1 VTPMC
6 SMRRALRDP
15 KLLGSAFSGDSWA
28 AWRVLLIAA
37 MGEALTDDERVI
49 FTQLTG
55 RPREPLQRISE
66 LVVVAGRRGG
76 KSRALSVLAVY
87 LAMLCEH
94 KLVPGERGVLLIVAQ
109 SQRIARVVLNYAEAA
124 IDGNPLLAARVVS
137 RTDSSIE
144 LRGGIVLEVRW
155 PTFRGLRGP
164 SYIAAIL
171 DEIAFWYL
179 EEQHVN
185 IDVEVV
191 AALRPGLLTT
201 QGPLVI
207 ASSPYARRG
216 LLWEH
221 YKRYYGAADSAVLVA
236 HGSTRAFN
244 STVPQAWID
253 HELERDRP
261 RNSAELLAEFRTDL
275 EAFLSLDI
283 VEAAVGDYVE
293 LAPAANCRFFGFV
306 DPSGG
311 SGGDAFTVAISHRDG
326 DGVVID
332 AVRER
337 RPPFS
342 PGDVIAEFSNLLK
355 SYRISTV
362 TGDKWAGGFP
372 PEQFAK
378 HGISYEPA
386 AKTKSDLYLDLLS
399 LLNSGRIVLPR
410 NDRLVQQ
417 LATLERRTA
426 RGGKDSIDHGPG
438 AHDDIANPWPAPR
451 CLLASPATTPRW
463 PGSMARPLTIQG
475 AACARARAL
484 SPRPDGRQHLGRQR
498 SPIFRATIQYACH
511 VSARPSFTCDQT
523 QSNRVCHHA
532 NDDRDRVANCL
543 TAKSR

>member
-109 SQRIARVVLNYAEAA
+109 SQRIARVVLNYAEAV
-124 IDGNPLLAARVVS
+124 IDGSPLLAARVVS
-137 RTDSSIE
+137 RNDSSIE
-144 LRGGIVLEVRW
+144 LRDGIVLEVRW

-201 QGPLVI
+201 QGPLIV

-216 LLWEH
+216 VLWDQYSKH
-221 YKRYYGAADSAVLVA
+221 YGVDAAGTLVA
-236 HGSTRAFN
+236 KGTTRDLN
-244 STVPQAWID
+244 PTVPQAWID

-261 RNSAELLAEFRTDL
+261 RNSAELLAEFRADL
-275 EAFLSLDI
+275 EAFVSLD
-283 VEAAVGDYVE
+283 VVQAAVGDFVE
-293 LAPAANCRFFGFV
+293 LAPAASLRYYGFV
-306 DPSGG
+306 DAAGG
-311 SGGDAFTVAISHRDG
+311 SGGDAFTVAVSHRD
-326 DGVVID
+326 DDCVVVD

-342 PGDVIAEFSNLLK
+342 PGDVITEFSSLLK
-355 SYRISTV
+355 SYRVSKV
-362 TGDKWAGGFP
+362 TGDRFAGGFP
-372 PEQFAK
+372 PEQFAG
-378 HGISYEPA
+378 HGINFEPA
-386 AKTKSDLYLDLLS
+386 VKTKSDLYGELLP
-399 LLNSGRIVLPR
+399 LLNSGGVVLPR
-410 NDRLVQQ
+410 NERLVAQ
-417 LATLERRTA
+417 LVGLERRTA
-426 RGGKDSIDHGPG
+426 RGTGRDIVDHPPG
-438 AHDDIANPWPAPR
+438 GHDDLANAVAGAA
-451 CLLASPATTPRW
+451 LLARA
-463 PGSMARPLTIQG
+463 PGYDTSLAWI
-475 AACARARAL
+475 
-484 SPRPDGRQHLGRQR
+484 DG
-498 SPIFRATIQYACH
+498 SPIGD
-511 VSARPSFTCDQT
+511 PSSHDMRR
-523 QSNRVCHHA
+523 SMR
-532 NDDRDRVANCL
+532 
-543 TAKSR
+543 SR